1 VDTQEREAV
10 EAAVRTASEAGDH
23 IMATQRALESYG
35 PELLRYLVS
44 LTHNAAL
51 ADDAFSL
58 LCEHLWKGLPDFRWE
73 SSLRTWSYVL
83 ARNAL
88 RMIRRQPHHR
98 RPAVALSEADAAVGA
113 MVAQLRST
121 TAIYLKTEIKDA
133 VAGLRRQLEPLDQD
147 ILLLRIGRRM
157 SWLDI
162 ARIVREQSEGPV
174 DDDSLKREA
183 ARLRKRFQRSKTA
196 LEQLIREHGLVG
208 EPSRR

>member
-1 VDTQEREAV
+1 VDPQQRETI

-23 IMATQRALESYG
+23 ATATQRALDAYG

-44 LTHNAAL
+44 LTHDAAL
-51 ADDAFSL
+51 ADEAFSI
-58 LCEHLWKGLPDFRWE
+58 LCEHLWRGLPGFRWE
-73 SSLRTWSYVL
+73 ASLRTWSYVL

-88 RMIRRQPHHR
+88 RMIRRRPHHR
-98 RPAVALSEADAAVGA
+98 RPVVALSEADAAVGA

-133 VAGLRRQLEPLDQD
+133 VAGLRRQLDPLDQD

-162 ARIVREQSEGPV
+162 ARVMHEPSEDPV
-174 DDDSLKREA
+174 DDEALKREA

-196 LEQLIREHGLVG
+196 LEQLIREHGLKNH
-208 EPSRR
+208 ET